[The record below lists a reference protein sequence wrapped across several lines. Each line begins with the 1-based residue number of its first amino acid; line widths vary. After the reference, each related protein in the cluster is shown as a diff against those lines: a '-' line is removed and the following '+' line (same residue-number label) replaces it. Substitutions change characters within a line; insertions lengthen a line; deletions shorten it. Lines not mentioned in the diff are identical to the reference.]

1 MLAVIEITL
10 NLFIFGAIVIAAG
23 LTGFIL
29 KNMRLSNT
37 RKLVERLE
45 QEMLGS
51 HAEIL
56 RLQKELSEKE
66 ANQSQ
71 APIFSI
77 RDNITTESSKDNLPD
92 TGVRKKMLSG
102 LGKSKL

>member
-10 NLFIFGAIVIAAG
+10 NLLVFGAIVVAAG
-23 LTGFIL
+23 FTGFIL
-29 KNMRLSNT
+29 KNIRLSHT

-45 QEMLGS
+45 KEMLGS

-56 RLQKELSEKE
+56 RLQKELSEKDI
-66 ANQSQ
+66 NQSQ

-77 RDNITTESSKDNLPD
+77 RDNITTESLKENLPD

-102 LGKSKL
+102 AGKSKS